1 MSPSSLRH
9 VYGPVPSRRLGRSLG
24 VDLVPHKTCTYD
36 CLYCQLGRT
45 TCRTLER
52 REYVPTKAVIQEIGT
67 SLQRDSHP
75 DFIALAG
82 AGEPTLH
89 SGLQDIVEGIKA
101 LTSIPVAV
109 ITNGSLLWMR
119 EVSRALMGADVVLPS
134 LDAGDPAGFQR
145 INRPHEGIGFE
156 RMLEGLGSFT
166 RAFPGE
172 VWLEVFLLAAVN
184 DDDASVARIAELAR
198 AIDPARVQ
206 LNTIARPP
214 AEPSAI
220 APSPE
225 RMRRIQSAFS
235 GRADL
240 LEEGLHP
247 DREIV
252 CGIDDDTILALLE
265 RRPCTVEGVA
275 SGLGIHRMEAL
286 KILERLNA
294 DGRVTTLC
302 IGQET
307 FHSLAR
313 QGLTPKESRT

>member
-1 MSPSSLRH
+1 MSPSGLRH

-67 SLQRDSHP
+67 SLKGDSHP

-119 EVSRALMGADVVLPS
+119 DVSRALMGADIVLPS
-134 LDAGDPAGFQR
+134 LDAGDPASFQH

-166 RAFPGE
+166 RTFSGE
-172 VWLEVFLLAAVN
+172 VWLEVFLLAGVN
-184 DDDASVARIAELAR
+184 DDDASVARMAGHASDIG
-198 AIDPARVQ
+198 PARVQ

-214 AEPSAI
+214 AEPWAN

-225 RMRRIQSAFS
+225 RMRAIQVAFA
-235 GRADL
+235 GRVDL

-247 DREIV
+247 VREIV
-252 CGIDDDTILALLE
+252 QGVDDDTILALLE

-286 KILERLNA
+286 KTLERLKA
-294 DGRVTTLC
+294 EGRVTTLR

-307 FHSLAR
+307 LHSLAR
-313 QGLTPKESRT
+313 QGHTPKESMT